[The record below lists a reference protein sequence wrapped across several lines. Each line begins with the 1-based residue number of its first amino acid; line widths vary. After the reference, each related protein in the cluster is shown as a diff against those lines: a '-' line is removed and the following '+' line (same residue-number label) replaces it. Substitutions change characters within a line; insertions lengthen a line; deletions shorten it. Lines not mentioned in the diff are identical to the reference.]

1 MTLLRTRVTREIIG
15 ADGQPFPATSRRPPA
30 VSTPTARLVSRT
42 RARPAVAED
51 GRSVPHPGVRGDA
64 AADASRSRAAEVP
77 RVAGEI
83 SVAVGARRRRPGRCD
98 RDVAATGLQH
108 QAAA

>member
-15 ADGQPFPATSRRPPA
+15 ADGHPYSASARRPA
-30 VSTPTARLVSRT
+30 ALSTPTARLVSRT

-64 AADASRSRAAEVP
+64 PADAGRSRAAEVP
-77 RVAGEI
+77 PVAGKI
-83 SVAVGARRRRPGRCD
+83 SVALGAGRRRPGRCD
-98 RDVAATGLQH
+98 GDVAATGLQH
-108 QAAA
+108 Q